1 MIIKIILLLCI
12 VSISVYTDIKEN
24 KIKNKYLLVALILGL
39 AISLLTGGI
48 AGIKDSFLGIIVP
61 FILLFLFFAMRMF
74 GAGDIKLFCT
84 IGAIMGLNFALN
96 NIIYSFFLAGIVV
109 ISKIIFTGQLFK
121 IIKGLYYYFKAMFLN
136 RTIIEF
142 QRTEG
147 NRFPFGIAIF
157 LGTIVQLIA
166 KYNFI

>member
-1 MIIKIILLLCI
+1 
-12 VSISVYTDIKEN
+12 
-24 KIKNKYLLVALILGL
+24 
-39 AISLLTGGI
+39 
-48 AGIKDSFLGIIVP
+48 
-61 FILLFLFFAMRMF
+61 
-74 GAGDIKLFCT
+74 
-84 IGAIMGLNFALN
+84 MGLNFALN

-109 ISKIIFTGQLFK
+109 ILKIIFTGQLFK

-142 QRTEG
+142 KRTEG

>member
-1 MIIKIILLLCI
+1 MIIKILLLLCI
-12 VSISVYTDIKEN
+12 VSISAYTDIKEN

-39 AISLLTGGI
+39 AISLLTSGI
-48 AGIKDSFLGIIVP
+48 AGIKDSILGIIVP

-96 NIIYSFFLAGIVV
+96 NIIYSFFLAGILV
-109 ISKIIFTGQLFK
+109 ILKIIFTGQLFK
-121 IIKGLYYYFKAMFLN
+121 ITKELYYYFKAMFLN

-142 QRTEG
+142 QKIEE

-157 LGTIVQLIA
+157 LGTIMQLIA
-166 KYNFI
+166 KYKFI

>member
-1 MIIKIILLLCI
+1 MIIKILLLLCI
-12 VSISVYTDIKEN
+12 VSISAYTDIKEN

-39 AISLLTGGI
+39 AISLLTSGI
-48 AGIKDSFLGIIVP
+48 AGIKDSILGIIVP

-84 IGAIMGLNFALN
+84 IGAIMGLNFVLN

-109 ISKIIFTGQLFK
+109 ILKIIFTGQLFK
-121 IIKGLYYYFKAMFLN
+121 ITKELYYYFKAMFLN

-142 QRTEG
+142 QKIEE

-166 KYNFI
+166 KYKFI

>member
-1 MIIKIILLLCI
+1 MIIKEILLLCI

-24 KIKNKYLLVALILGL
+24 KIKNKYLIVALILGL
-39 AISLLTGGI
+39 AISLITDGI
-48 AGIKDSFLGIIVP
+48 AGTKDSILGIIVP
-61 FILLFLFFAMRMF
+61 FIMLFLFFVMRMF

-84 IGAIMGLNFALN
+84 IGAIMGLNFVLN

-109 ISKIIFTGQLFK
+109 IAKIIFTGQLFK

-136 RTIIEF
+136 KTIIEF
-142 QRTEG
+142 YGIEE
-147 NRFPFGIAIF
+147 NKFPFGIAIF
-157 LGTIVQLIA
+157 LGTVVQLVV

>member
-1 MIIKIILLLCI
+1 MIIKILLLLCI
-12 VSISVYTDIKEN
+12 VSISAYTDIKEN

-39 AISLLTGGI
+39 VISLLTSGI
-48 AGIKDSFLGIIVP
+48 AGIKDSILGIIVP

-96 NIIYSFFLAGIVV
+96 NIIYSFFLAGILV
-109 ISKIIFTGQLFK
+109 ILKIIFTGQLFK
-121 IIKGLYYYFKAMFLN
+121 ITKELYYYFKAMFLN

-142 QRTEG
+142 QKIEE

-157 LGTIVQLIA
+157 LGTIMQLIA
-166 KYNFI
+166 KYKFI

>member
-48 AGIKDSFLGIIVP
+48 AGIKDSLLGVIVP

-84 IGAIMGLNFALN
+84 IGAIMGLN

-121 IIKGLYYYFKAMFLN
+121 IIKGLYYYFKAMFLS

-142 QRTEG
+142 QRIEG